1 MQYKEIKKEFKNY
14 SDVYV
19 VEDMDMTHQHGWH
32 SDFLKCLNEYE
43 VEDDR
48 EVIADEVMTPA
59 EATERVFQNSGTDL
73 SLIYEKEDKILFV
86 KVENG
91 FRYYNK

>member
-1 MQYKEIKKEFKNY
+1 MQYKEIKKEFNKFQ
-14 SDVYV
+14 DVYV

-32 SDFLKCLNEYE
+32 SDFLKCLDADE

-48 EVIADEVMTPA
+48 EIIADEVMTPA

-73 SLIYEKEDKILFV
+73 SLIYERDDKILFV

-91 FRYYNK
+91 YRYYNK